1 MNQDTSLCH
10 SPYVFASPQGPGWN
24 VQGVFRGGRPGVQ
37 VCVHNDI
44 DVYDNISNISADLT
58 ITSASFQGLALQERL
73 VNQS

>member
-10 SPYVFASPQGPGWN
+10 SPNIFASPQSPGWN

-37 VCVHNDI
+37 VWVHDDI